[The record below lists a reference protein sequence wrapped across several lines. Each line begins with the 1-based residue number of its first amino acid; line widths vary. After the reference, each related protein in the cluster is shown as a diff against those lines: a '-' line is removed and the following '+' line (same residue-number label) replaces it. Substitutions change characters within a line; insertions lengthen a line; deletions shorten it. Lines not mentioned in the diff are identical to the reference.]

1 MKILGVNVDHI
12 ATLRNARGEGYPNLL
27 DLTQLAINSGAD
39 QITAHLREDRRHIK
53 DNDMFDIARN
63 INVPLNMEMALN
75 QEMLEIA
82 LQIKPHSV
90 CLVPEKRE
98 EITTEG
104 GLNLLENKE
113 KLQKY
118 MEIFKSNGILVSL
131 FIDSSPKQID
141 VALNLNPH
149 SVEINTGSYAR
160 TYKNNNDELNKI
172 NQAIQ
177 QLKGSNIAIHC
188 GHGLNFDNIHP
199 LVSLDEIVEYNIGHF
214 LISYALH
221 VGLGKSIMD
230 MKKIITG
237 IN

>member
-1 MKILGVNVDHI
+1 MKILGINVDHI

-53 DNDMFDIARN
+53 DNDMFDIARH

-113 KLQKY
+113 K
-118 MEIFKSNGILVSL
+118 
-131 FIDSSPKQID
+131 D
-141 VALNLNPH
+141 NL
-149 SVEINTGSYAR
+149 
-160 TYKNNNDELNKI
+160 
-172 NQAIQ
+172 
-177 QLKGSNIAIHC
+177 
-188 GHGLNFDNIHP
+188 
-199 LVSLDEIVEYNIGHF
+199 
-214 LISYALH
+214 
-221 VGLGKSIMD
+221 
-230 MKKIITG
+230 
-237 IN
+237 